1 MRRAFLAG
9 LLGLALAACAGA
21 PAPAAQRY
29 AGSWDWRFET
39 SAFTTDDGQG
49 PWWLHAEGA
58 AWEQLNAPL
67 ALEAGGPWGRVH
79 IVVEGELSAPGRYG
93 HLGAYER
100 ELRVARVI
108 EARRIGAPG

>member
-1 MRRAFLAG
+1 MP
-9 LLGLALAACAGA
+9 

-29 AGSWDWRFET
+29 AGTWDWRFET
-39 SAFTTDDGQG
+39 SAFTTDNGQG